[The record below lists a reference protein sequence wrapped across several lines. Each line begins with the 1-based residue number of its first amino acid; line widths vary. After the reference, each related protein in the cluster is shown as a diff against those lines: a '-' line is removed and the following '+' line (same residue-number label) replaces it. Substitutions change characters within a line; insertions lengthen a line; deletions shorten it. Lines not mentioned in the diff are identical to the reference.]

1 MANVIRKHPETM
13 TPKELYLMLKN
24 PNSIKMSDAKGQT
37 LHPEAYVL
45 FDDVN
50 QGTGEVVHIVSIR
63 SNGKVYATNSA
74 SFIREFDMIAE
85 AFGDDMPDIEVT
97 TGKSSKGRQ
106 YISCAVKL

>member
-1 MANVIRKHPETM
+1 MANVIRKYPETM

-24 PNSIKMSDAKGQT
+24 PDSIKMSDAKGQT

-50 QGTGEVVHIVSIR
+50 QGTGEVVHIASIR

>member
-1 MANVIRKHPETM
+1 MANVIRKYPETM
-13 TPKELYLMLKN
+13 NPKELYLMLKN
-24 PNSIKMSDAKGQT
+24 PDSVKMSDAKGQT

>member
-1 MANVIRKHPETM
+1 MANVLRKFPETM

-24 PNSIKMSDAKGQT
+24 PDSVKMSDAKGAV

-45 FDDVN
+45 FEDVN
-50 QGTGEVVHIVSIR
+50 QGSGEVVKIVSIR
-63 SNGKVYATNSA
+63 SGGKVYATNSA

-85 AFGDDMPDIEVT
+85 AFGAEMPDIKVT

-106 YISCAVKL
+106 YVRCAVEL

>member
-1 MANVIRKHPETM
+1 MANVIRKYPESM

-24 PNSIKMSDAKGQT
+24 PDSIKMSDAKGQT

>member
-1 MANVIRKHPETM
+1 MANVIRKYPETM
-13 TPKELYLMLKN
+13 SPKELYLMLKN
-24 PNSIKMSDAKGQT
+24 PDSVKMSDAKGQT

>member
-1 MANVIRKHPETM
+1 MANVIRKYPETM

-24 PNSIKMSDAKGQT
+24 PDSIKMTDAKGQT

-85 AFGDDMPDIEVT
+85 AFGDEMPDIEVT

>member
-1 MANVIRKHPETM
+1 MANVIRKYPETM

-24 PNSIKMSDAKGQT
+24 PDSVKMSDAKGQT

>member
-1 MANVIRKHPETM
+1 MANVIRKYPETM

-24 PNSIKMSDAKGQT
+24 PDSVKMSDAKGQT

-74 SFIREFDMIAE
+74 SFIREFDLIAE
-85 AFGDDMPDIEVT
+85 AFGDEMPDIEVT

>member
-1 MANVIRKHPETM
+1 MANVIRKFPETM

-24 PNSIKMSDAKGQT
+24 PDSVKMSDAKGQT

-74 SFIREFDMIAE
+74 SFIREFGMIAA

>member
-1 MANVIRKHPETM
+1 MANVIRKFPETM

-24 PNSIKMSDAKGQT
+24 PDSIKMSDAKGQT
-37 LHPEAYVL
+37 LHPEAYVI
-45 FDDVN
+45 FEDVN
-50 QGTGEVVHIVSIR
+50 QGSGEVVRIVSIR

>member
-1 MANVIRKHPETM
+1 MANVIRKYPETM

-24 PNSIKMSDAKGQT
+24 PDSVKMSDAKGQT

-85 AFGDDMPDIEVT
+85 AFGDEMPDIEVT

>member
-1 MANVIRKHPETM
+1 MANVIRKFPETM

-24 PNSIKMSDAKGQT
+24 PDSVKMSDAKGQT

-63 SNGKVYATNSA
+63 SNGKVYATNRA
-74 SFIREFDMIAE
+74 SFIRDFAMIAE
-85 AFGDDMPDIEVT
+85 AFGDEMPDIEIT

>member
-1 MANVIRKHPETM
+1 MANVIRKFPETM

-24 PNSIKMSDAKGQT
+24 PDSVKMSDAKGQT

-63 SNGKVYATNSA
+63 SNGRVYATNSA
-74 SFIREFDMIAE
+74 SFIREFGLIAE

>member
-1 MANVIRKHPETM
+1 MANVIRKYPETM

-24 PNSIKMSDAKGQT
+24 PDSVKMSDAKGQT

-85 AFGDDMPDIEVT
+85 AFGDEIPDIEVT

>member
-1 MANVIRKHPETM
+1 MANVIRKFPETM

-24 PNSIKMSDAKGQT
+24 PDSVKMSDAKGQT

-85 AFGDDMPDIEVT
+85 AFGDEIPDIEVT

>member
-1 MANVIRKHPETM
+1 MANVIRKYPETM

-24 PNSIKMSDAKGQT
+24 PDSVKMSDAKGQT

-50 QGTGEVVHIVSIR
+50 QGTGEVVHILIIR

-74 SFIREFDMIAE
+74 SFIREFDMIVE

>member
-1 MANVIRKHPETM
+1 MANVIRKFPETM

-24 PNSIKMSDAKGQT
+24 PDSVKMSDAKGQT
-37 LHPEAYVL
+37 LHPEAYVI

-85 AFGDDMPDIEVT
+85 AFGDEMPDIEVT

>member
-1 MANVIRKHPETM
+1 MANVIRKFPETM

-24 PNSIKMSDAKGQT
+24 PDSVKMSDAKGQT